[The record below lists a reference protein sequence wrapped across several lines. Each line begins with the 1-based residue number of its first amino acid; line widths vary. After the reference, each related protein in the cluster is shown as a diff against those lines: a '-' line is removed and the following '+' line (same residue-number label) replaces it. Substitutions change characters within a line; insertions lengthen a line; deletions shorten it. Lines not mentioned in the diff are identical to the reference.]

1 MLLLDTLAFLQKKKP
16 IHAAGGQVQIWI
28 DGDFQNTSSSSRL
41 ETVTSTYGKAQLAVD
56 PVRCAFVHAR
66 GQLRSIFLACS
77 CIRGMDGW
85 REGGAARN
93 LVTCWQV

>member
-1 MLLLDTLAFLQKKKP
+1 MGLESALSFLMSDLLLDTLAFLQKKKP

-56 PVRCAFVHAR
+56 PVRCAFVLAR
-66 GQLRSIFLACS
+66 GQLRSS
-77 CIRGMDGW
+77 
-85 REGGAARN
+85 
-93 LVTCWQV
+93 